1 MKEQLLHTM
10 PASVCVWVH
19 ERKHQDSVEVRQ
31 LADYYAHHAQQ
42 CPGNPIFCHGQRW
55 QGLTLHGVVAGQA
68 TDNILLITACSKSLV
83 WRELVPKEK
92 ILPEQVPIRCAHED
106 TVMYSLANIEMQ
118 LGGMGFVVEPTVT
131 NH

>member
-1 MKEQLLHTM
+1 VGIVGIVHGSVSALLYFVM
-10 PASVCVWVH
+10 G
-19 ERKHQDSVEVRQ
+19 RRDR
-31 LADYYAHHAQQ
+31 
-42 CPGNPIFCHGQRW
+42 G

-68 TDNILLITACSKSLV
+68 TDNILLITACSRSLV

-92 ILPEQVPIRCAHED
+92 ILPEQVLIRCAHED
-106 TVMYSLANIEMQ
+106 TVMYSLANIEQ